1 MAIDGNNEVYPLM
14 FAIVESG
21 GHRDM
26 GMVLG
31 MLANL
36 CYESDQ
42 FVYNLQ

>member
-1 MAIDGNNEVYPLM
+1 MATDGNNEVYPLM

-36 CYESDQ
+36 C
-42 FVYNLQ
+42 